1 MRGTGNRV
9 PLKSSKASEAMLYG
23 RLAVVTLGLTDEIIS
38 IFVSCGRYF
47 KALAHGMR
55 PYI

>member
-1 MRGTGNRV
+1 
-9 PLKSSKASEAMLYG
+9 MLYG